1 MPKLTPLHIEYRKAC
16 ARELKFLEKRNKKKD
31 GGLTKMLADKVPA
44 GLQSTL
50 DKAFEKS
57 FALIFEKGTG
67 LIEKTYDK
75 EKIRQDFQLDDYI
88 ATVKND
94 KKSLKTISAK
104 ADRSS
109 LGNTLVSGV
118 SGAGMGFVGIGLP
131 DIAVFTALML
141 KNLYQLS
148 AKYGYDYE
156 KEEEK
161 QFILMLIQG
170 AFSYGEQLLEINDRI
185 NSFIHNKVF
194 LNGINISE
202 NITKTAACLSSEML
216 YLKFLQGIPLVGAV
230 GGGYD
235 AVYMNR
241 INSYANMKYNYRY
254 LNGRLRR

>member
-1 MPKLTPLHIEYRKAC
+1 M
-16 ARELKFLEKRNKKKD
+16 
-31 GGLTKMLADKVPA
+31 
-44 GLQSTL
+44 
-50 DKAFEKS
+50 
-57 FALIFEKGTG
+57 
-67 LIEKTYDK
+67 
-75 EKIRQDFQLDDYI
+75 
-88 ATVKND
+88 
-94 KKSLKTISAK
+94 
-104 ADRSS
+104 
-109 LGNTLVSGV
+109 
-118 SGAGMGFVGIGLP
+118 
-131 DIAVFTALML
+131 FTALML

>member
-1 MPKLTPLHIEYRKAC
+1 
-16 ARELKFLEKRNKKKD
+16 
-31 GGLTKMLADKVPA
+31 
-44 GLQSTL
+44 
-50 DKAFEKS
+50 
-57 FALIFEKGTG
+57 
-67 LIEKTYDK
+67 
-75 EKIRQDFQLDDYI
+75 
-88 ATVKND
+88 
-94 KKSLKTISAK
+94 
-104 ADRSS
+104 
-109 LGNTLVSGV
+109 
-118 SGAGMGFVGIGLP
+118 MGFVGIGLP